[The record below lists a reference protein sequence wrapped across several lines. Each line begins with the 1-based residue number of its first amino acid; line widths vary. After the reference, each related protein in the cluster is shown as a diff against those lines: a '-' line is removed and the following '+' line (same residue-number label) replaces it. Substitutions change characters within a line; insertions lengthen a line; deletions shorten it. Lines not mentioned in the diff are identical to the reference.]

1 MILGSDPL
9 AGGRRWTWVVG
20 LALCLSA
27 GAAEQAG
34 AVDFRRDIRP
44 VLETYCFD
52 CHAEGVSKGQVA
64 FDTYHSDQE
73 LIQDASLWRRVLRNV
88 RAGIMPPPKKAR
100 PSADQQER
108 LSDWI
113 KTAVFRIHPDNPD
126 PGHVRIRRL
135 NRSEYRNTIR
145 DLMGVDFDAQTQFP
159 PDDTGYGFDNIG
171 DVLTLSPMLLEKYLA
186 AANQIVEK
194 AVPVARP
201 GTEKALLHYQRFF
214 PRPVPASAEGR
225 RAYARELLR
234 DFARRAFRRPVEEAT
249 VARLGALADRVYAQT
264 NRTFEYS
271 VGQGMVAVLA
281 SPRFLFREEQ
291 AQPGGDPKKFPF
303 IDEYSLASRLSYFL
317 WSSMP
322 DEELLRLAEQGR
334 LRTNLSAQVAR
345 LLKDHRSDALVSNF
359 AGQWLRA
366 RDIESIPIEARAVLT
381 RERKLDPSAQR
392 NRRRF
397 RELNDK
403 PPESLSPAEKD
414 ELGALRAAVRARDRS
429 PRADLGPELR
439 HAMRLETEAVFGGVV
454 REDRSLLEL
463 IESDYTFLNERLA
476 DHYGI
481 SNVQGTEMRR
491 VNLPPESP
499 RGGVLTEGTILVA
512 TSNPTRTSPVK
523 RGLFILEN
531 ILGTPPPAPPANVP
545 PLEAAAKATDGRVP
559 SLRETLALHRA
570 DALCSS
576 CHNRMDPLGLA
587 FERFNALGLWR
598 ETEFEQPID
607 ATGQLITGEEFTSV
621 RELKRIL
628 VRNHAR
634 DFFRTVTEKLLT
646 YALGRGLEDSDTET
660 VDRIVAWI
668 EKSKGRSSAL
678 VEGIVESAPFQRCRP
693 PSSPPS
699 LASPGPAAKGANRSL
714 K

>member
-366 RDIESIPIEARAVLT
+366 RDIESIPIEARAVLA
-381 RERKLDPSAQR
+381 RERELDPSAQR